1 VLCRAVQLED
11 SGALK
16 PALIAVDARALVGTS
31 VFGATC
37 VLSDYTGRIIF
48 GAIASAD
55 LPGTLCRSAWNTSR
69 QQDPYSIP

>member
-1 VLCRAVQLED
+1 MRLLE
-11 SGALK
+11 L
-16 PALIAVDARALVGTS
+16 S

-55 LPGTLCRSAWNTSR
+55 LPGTRQGSKIHTQFLEYVVSVESGTSR
-69 QQDPYSIP
+69 L